1 MSGERDLERYRAA
14 IERVRALTMLH
25 LETGRAAPRAE
36 TVKELTRVL
45 GEMERFL
52 AATRE
57 GSRDAR
63 LAEALGLTREEV
75 GFLWTV
81 VAVSTDP
88 RIAPHLASLGMD
100 HQRSAT
106 LAFHARIEKLAGE
119 QAVGLGLSL
128 GPAHPLVRHRILVA
142 HDDLTP
148 SAGTWQAPQRTAAFL
163 AGDDTIDADL
173 LGAGARIAV
182 PDGLLVDDRLR
193 PVYQRLERA
202 LGGGDVV
209 VVIDGPIGVGRRTA
223 VAVAARGLGR
233 PVVALDLAHVAPG
246 AVALERALAALVRE
260 ARLTDA
266 VPVVAGLDALPHTE
280 GGDGGLLRLIAR
292 ALDSMPGPCATTT
305 ILQGADL
312 GTRKPQLRVSI
323 PVPPTSTRRTLWD
336 RALGDHAPGVA
347 AADRDVLAMRYRL
360 GAGGVGS
367 AVRAAHLLAGERG
380 DGLGLADLVHG
391 VRNDIAERMGGLAAR
406 VQVRQDWDEL
416 VLGKDTMDQIRGL
429 TARVK
434 HAHRVLED
442 WGLARKL
449 ARGTG
454 VAALFSGPPG
464 TGKTMVAG
472 LIARE
477 LDLELY
483 QVDLSKV
490 VSKWVGETEKQL
502 SRIFDAADAGHALL
516 LFDEADALFAK
527 RTEVKGAIDRYAN
540 LEVNYLLQRVEAF
553 GGITILTTNMDTSID
568 PALIRRLA
576 AHVRFWPPEQDER
589 LLLWKGFLTS
599 GNIPLAADLDFAAL
613 AARFSE
619 MTGANIRNAAITAAF
634 LAASEDAPLSQAHL
648 ERACRGEYA
657 SMGRQLSGAAK

>member
-1 MSGERDLERYRAA
+1 MSGERHLERYRAA

-25 LETGRAAPRAE
+25 LETGRAEPRAD
-36 TVKELTRVL
+36 TVRELSRVL
-45 GEMERFL
+45 GEMERYL
-52 AATRE
+52 AASRE
-57 GSRDAR
+57 GARDSQ
-63 LAEALGLTREEV
+63 LAEALGLSREEV

-88 RIAPHLASLGMD
+88 RIAPHLSSLGMD

-106 LAFHARIEKLAGE
+106 LAFHARIEKLPGE
-119 QAVGLGLSL
+119 HAVGLGLSL

-148 SAGTWQAPQRTAAFL
+148 AAGTWQAPQRTAAFL

-173 LGAGARIAV
+173 LGAGARVRV

-193 PVYQRLERA
+193 PAYQRLGRT

-209 VVIDGPIGVGRRTA
+209 AVVDGPIGVGRRTA

-233 PVVALDLAHVAPG
+233 PVIALDLAHVAPG
-246 AVALERALAALVRE
+246 VAALERALAALVRE

-266 VPVVAGLDALPHTE
+266 VPVVAGLDALPQTE
-280 GGDGGLLRLIAR
+280 GGEQPMLRLIAR
-292 ALDSMPGPCATTT
+292 ALDSVPGPCAVTT
-305 ILQGADL
+305 ILQGTDL
-312 GTRKPQLRVSI
+312 GTRKPQLRLSI

-336 RALGDHAPGVA
+336 RALADQAPAVGDAE
-347 AADRDVLAMRYRL
+347 RDLLAMRYRL
-360 GAGGVGS
+360 GPGGIAS
-367 AVRAAHLLAGERG
+367 AVRAASLLAGERG
-380 DGLGLADLVHG
+380 EGLTQTDLVHG

-406 VQVRQDWDEL
+406 IQVRQGWDEL
-416 VLGKDTMDQIRGL
+416 VLGKDTMDQIRAL
-429 TARVK
+429 TARVQ
-434 HAHRVLED
+434 HAHRVLEQ
-442 WGLARKL
+442 WGLQSKL

-589 LLLWKGFLTS
+589 LQLWKGFLTS
-599 GNIPLAADLDFAAL
+599 GSIPLAADIDFAAL

-619 MTGANIRNAAITAAF
+619 MSGANIRNAAITAAF
-634 LAASEDAPLSQAHL
+634 LAASEDLPLSQKHL
-648 ERACRGEYA
+648 ERAARGEYA
-657 SMGRQLSGAAK
+657 SMGRQLSGATK